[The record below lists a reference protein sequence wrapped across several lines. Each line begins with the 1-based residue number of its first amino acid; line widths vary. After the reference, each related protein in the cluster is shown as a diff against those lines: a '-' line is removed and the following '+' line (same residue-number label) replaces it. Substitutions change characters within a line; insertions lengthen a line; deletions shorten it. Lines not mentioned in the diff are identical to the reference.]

1 MVQNTKAP
9 KFEFPISGIHVTTNP
24 KFGKLTNIII
34 DCFTVDGFKQ
44 SKIYFIAKEIED
56 YFGYAKI
63 RTIINYI
70 PDSNKLLLRNT
81 NLKSPTYGLLDFKL
95 PNRGLLLVDLSGLQR
110 IIFNSKMPKA
120 IEYQDWVFDEVLPS
134 LWSKGMYINPIRVNR
149 FVQSLFSTTI
159 YNQTETN
166 NNLRTLNLKD
176 YEEYKYIIN
185 NSNYVILENDRL
197 LKMRLYDIAFFRF
210 TGRKLSQMSDI
221 SIENPYITALDIGGK
236 EMVENIF
243 ACIYCLLRELYCG
256 YPIEYLENREY
267 GGNPTYSGFNIP
279 NKGKMYM
286 DYQNSKKNPVKV
298 DLDELYKNT
307 KKNEKDVGLD
317 KDKNVES

>member
-1 MVQNTKAP
+1 MPEGTRAQ
-9 KFEFPISGIHVTTNP
+9 KFDFPISNIKVTTNP
-24 KFGKLTNIII
+24 KFGKITNVII
-34 DCFTVDGFKQ
+34 DFYTVDGFKK
-44 SKIYFIAKEIED
+44 SKIYFLVSEIEE
-56 YFGYAKI
+56 FLGYRKI
-63 RTIINYI
+63 RNIINRME
-70 PDSNKLLLRNT
+70 DTHKLLLRTT
-81 NLKSPTYGLLDFKL
+81 NFKSPAAGLFNLNI
-95 PNRGLLLVDLSGLQR
+95 PNRGTLLIDISGLQR
-110 IIFNSKMPKA
+110 VIFNSKLPIAM
-120 IEYQDWVFDEVLPS
+120 EYQDWIFDEVIPN
-134 LWSKGMYINPIRVNR
+134 LWTDGMYINPIKVNR

-267 GGNPTYSGFNIP
+267 GGNLTYSGFNIP

-307 KKNEKDVGLD
+307 KKNEKDVGLN

>member
-1 MVQNTKAP
+1 MIQNTKAP
-9 KFEFPISGIHVTTNP
+9 KFEFPISSIHVTTNP

-34 DCFTVDGFKQ
+34 DYFTVDGFKQ
-44 SKIYFIAKEIED
+44 SKIYFIVKEIEE
-56 YFGYAKI
+56 YFGYEFI
-63 RTIINYI
+63 RSIVRRI
-70 PDSNKLLLRNT
+70 PEENKLLLRQLNVYSAS
-81 NLKSPTYGLLDFKL
+81 KALLDFKV
-95 PNRGLLLVDLSGLQR
+95 PNRGLLLINLSGLQKL
-110 IIFNSKMPKA
+110 IFNSKLPKA
-120 IEYQDWVFDEVLPS
+120 IEYQDWIFDEVLPT
-134 LWSKGMYINPIRVNR
+134 LWTDGMYINPIKVNR

-307 KKNEKDVGLD
+307 KKNEKDIGLD
-317 KDKNVES
+317 KDKNVEN